1 MKENFSDRID
11 RAREALREAEHVL
24 IGGGSGLSAAAGLT
38 YSGERFTHN
47 FADFIAE
54 YGMTDMYSAGFYP
67 FSTQEGKWGYWA
79 RHILIN
85 RYEPP
90 ALPLYVELHELTA
103 GKDRFV
109 LTTNVDA
116 QFYKAGFDPDR
127 IFAVQGDYG
136 QFQCASACH
145 DRLYDNEAVVRA
157 MVEHT
162 ENCRIPCSLTPKCP
176 VCGGK
181 MEVHIRK
188 DGYFIE
194 DQAWHMASAAYRQF
208 AERALSGKTV
218 YLEVGVGFNTP
229 TIIRFPFEQMTYRN
243 PNAVLIRINQDA
255 ADPIAE
261 NAEKTI
267 SFRENAQEVL
277 PLLR

>member
-1 MKENFSDRID
+1 
-11 RAREALREAEHVL
+11 
-24 IGGGSGLSAAAGLT
+24 
-38 YSGERFTHN
+38 
-47 FADFIAE
+47 
-54 YGMTDMYSAGFYP
+54 
-67 FSTQEGKWGYWA
+67 
-79 RHILIN
+79 
-85 RYEPP
+85 
-90 ALPLYVELHELTA
+90 
-103 GKDRFV
+103 
-109 LTTNVDA
+109 
-116 QFYKAGFDPDR
+116 
-127 IFAVQGDYG
+127 
-136 QFQCASACH
+136 
-145 DRLYDNEAVVRA
+145 
-157 MVEHT
+157 
-162 ENCRIPCSLTPKCP
+162 
-176 VCGGK
+176 

-194 DQAWHMASAAYRQF
+194 DQVWHLASAAYRQF